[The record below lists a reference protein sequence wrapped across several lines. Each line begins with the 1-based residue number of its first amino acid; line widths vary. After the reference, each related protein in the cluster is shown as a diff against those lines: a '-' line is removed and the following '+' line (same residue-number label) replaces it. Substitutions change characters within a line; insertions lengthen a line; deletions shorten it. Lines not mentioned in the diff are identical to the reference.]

1 MNDFII
7 NNCSNSLNDNFSNSV
22 LKSSN
27 SFKFHTNQNY
37 YNKTPLVNLVS
48 LSDHLGL
55 KNIFVKDESNRFGL
69 NSFKVL
75 GSTYAIHEILKNNPN
90 IKVFFNLKQAY

>member
-48 LSDHLGL
+48 LSDHFGL

-69 NSFKVL
+69 DAFKVL
-75 GSTYAIHEILKNNPN
+75 GSTYALYEI
-90 IKVFFNLKQAY
+90 